1 MTLKLNEHGIRR
13 AIEDGERIDG
23 RDFDE
28 HRDIEII
35 PNYIHDTADG
45 SALVKVGDTKI
56 VVGISTDTGDPY
68 PDRPNAG
75 ALITNAELAP
85 MAAPRFES
93 GPPGDEAVELARVVD
108 RGIRES
114 GMIDLEDLI
123 IEEGETC
130 WMLFVDMHVI
140 DYDGNLIEAG
150 ALGAVT
156 ALALAQLP
164 EINDDGTV
172 DRDNYQDDLPTEGL
186 PITVTGSKIAD
197 QILFDTTGDEE
208 EVLDGWLAMT
218 FKDDGNVV
226 NMQKGASQS
235 LTHDDIS
242 TFLDKGEEKA
252 EMFRSKIRDA
262 IERAE

>member
-28 HRDIEII
+28 HREIEII
-35 PNYIHDTADG
+35 PNYIHETADG
-45 SALVKVGDTKI
+45 SALVKIGNTKI
-56 VVGISTDTGDPY
+56 VVGISTDTGTPY

-85 MAAPRFES
+85 MAAPHFES

-114 GMIDLEDLI
+114 GMIDLEDLS
-123 IEEGETC
+123 IEEGESC
-130 WMLFVDMHVI
+130 WMVFVDMHVI

-150 ALGAVT
+150 ALGATV

-164 EINDDGTV
+164 ELNEDGTV
-172 DRDNYQDDLPTEGL
+172 NRDEYQGDLPTNGL

-197 QILFDTTGDEE
+197 QILCDTTGDEE
-208 EVLDGWLAMT
+208 EVLDGWVALT
-218 FKDDGNVV
+218 FKDDGNIV
-226 NMQKGASQS
+226 NMQKGANQALSYDDVSQ
-235 LTHDDIS
+235 I
-242 TFLDKGEEKA
+242 LDTCQEKA
-252 EMFRSKIRDA
+252 DMFRQKVQEA
-262 IERAE
+262 IEQAN